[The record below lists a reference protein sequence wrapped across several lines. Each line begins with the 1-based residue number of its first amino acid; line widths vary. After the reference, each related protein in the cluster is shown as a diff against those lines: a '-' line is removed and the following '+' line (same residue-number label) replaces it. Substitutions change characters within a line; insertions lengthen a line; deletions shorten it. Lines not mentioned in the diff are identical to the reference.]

1 MRTRINTFITILMI
15 VLIII
20 VIWLLITKILPQQKE
35 RQQLIEDFN
44 RTSHIDFSVISNYS
58 VV

>member
-1 MRTRINTFITILMI
+1 MI